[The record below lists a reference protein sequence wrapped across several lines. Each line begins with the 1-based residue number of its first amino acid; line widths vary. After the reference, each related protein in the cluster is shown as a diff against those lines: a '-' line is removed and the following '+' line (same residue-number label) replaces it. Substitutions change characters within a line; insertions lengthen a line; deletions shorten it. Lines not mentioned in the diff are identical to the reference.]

1 MVQALLHPLIA
12 DRRTSSAG
20 RLFDAASAILGVKN
34 CSSYEGQAAMQLES
48 LVTLPLVLA
57 DGWVMNDQGLSFLPL
72 LEHLLELTPISG
84 ANIFHGTLIA
94 GLAEWVLY
102 WSQQTSI
109 KTIVLSGGC
118 FINRIL
124 TEGLVD
130 LLSNA
135 GLHVHLPQQLPVNDG
150 GLSLG
155 QAWIAGCNEAD
166 V

>member
-1 MVQALLHPLIA
+1 M
-12 DRRTSSAG
+12 G
-20 RLFDAASAILGVKN
+20 
-34 CSSYEGQAAMQLES
+34 
-48 LVTLPLVLA
+48 
-57 DGWVMNDQGLSFLPL
+57 
-72 LEHLLELTPISG
+72 
-84 ANIFHGTLIA
+84 
-94 GLAEWVLY
+94 
-102 WSQQTSI
+102 TSI